1 MSDASHRMVPR
12 PAVTMW
18 LLVVAALLVLQGIT
32 RTGWVSPAIL
42 SSPTDV
48 AGSLGEIVS
57 SAGFYRDFCQ
67 TIIETTASIAISIGL
82 GVPIG
87 LGFKLAPRIGRMFE
101 PYLIGLYAMPL
112 VLFYPFLLVAFGLG
126 PAPIIIIASAM
137 GIIPVIINS
146 WMAFSNIPEIY
157 HKVAAVVG
165 CTGAQR
171 FRRIIL
177 PAAAPLL
184 FAGFKLSLIY
194 SFVGVIVME
203 FMIGSVGLGFQIEN
217 TYNEFKVRDMYAY
230 VVIVVA
236 LAAVFSMLMSRVE
249 NRMRREL

>member
-1 MSDASHRMVPR
+1 MSGSRHGSMPR
-12 PAVTMW
+12 PVVTMW
-18 LLVVAALLVLQGIT
+18 LLVGAALLVLQGIT
-32 RTGWVSPAIL
+32 RMGWVSPTIL
-42 SSPTDV
+42 SAPTDV
-48 AGSLGEIVS
+48 ARSLWEIVS
-57 SAGFYRDFCQ
+57 TAAFYRDFSQ

-82 GVPIG
+82 GVPVG

-146 WMAFSNIPEIY
+146 WMAFSNVPEIY
-157 HKVAAVVG
+157 YKVAAVVG
-165 CTGAQR
+165 CTGMQR

-203 FMIGSVGLGFQIEN
+203 FMIGSVGLGFQIDN
-217 TYNEFKVRDMYAY
+217 TYNDFKVQDMYAY
-230 VVIVVA
+230 VVIVVT

-249 NRMRREL
+249 NRMRREQ

>member
-1 MSDASHRMVPR
+1 MSAVSHRGVLR

-18 LLVVAALLVLQGIT
+18 LLVAAALVALQGIT
-32 RTGWVSPAIL
+32 RMGWVSPAIL
-42 SSPTDV
+42 SAPTDV
-48 AGSLGEIVS
+48 AGSLREIVS
-57 SAGFYRDFCQ
+57 TAGFYRDFFQ

-126 PAPIIIIASAM
+126 PAPVIIIASAM

-157 HKVAAVVG
+157 YKVAAVVG
-165 CTGAQR
+165 CTGMQR

-217 TYNEFKVRDMYAY
+217 TYNDFKVQDMYAY

-236 LAAVFSMLMSRVE
+236 LAAVFSTLMSRVE
-249 NRMRREL
+249 NRMRRER